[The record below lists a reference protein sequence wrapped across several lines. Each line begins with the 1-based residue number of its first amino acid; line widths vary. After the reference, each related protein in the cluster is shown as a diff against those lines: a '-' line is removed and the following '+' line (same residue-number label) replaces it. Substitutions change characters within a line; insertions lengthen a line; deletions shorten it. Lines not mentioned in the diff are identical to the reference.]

1 MSPIVCTLSTRVGFR
16 VTSFV
21 PLQFPRVLA
30 PSSVA
35 SAPSA
40 RFGGGGTFASALRR
54 NTSAV
59 HRGVS
64 GVALTQ
70 AKVAQTNHRR
80 LRRVSTQAAAATMP
94 ILQILQGPAYLAIL
108 KMWAVTVVPCCLGF
122 VDPVA
127 VFSTGYGLSCA
138 AAGAVLLASASK
150 TSLGLAAFAHCA
162 GLVAYGMR
170 LAIFLFWRQNFG
182 YPEWRKRAANSP
194 EARAKNVA
202 IPVALCSLFYALLC
216 SPALWASRAAVSGAM
231 PTAASLAAIPT
242 YAKVALGV
250 QWFGLILE
258 AIGDFNKAASK
269 AANKDKPC
277 MSGVYKFV
285 RHPNYAGEILFW
297 IGTFVAGVESMLVV
311 GAWTVAPAA
320 LGLFGILSLMFRVT
334 NRLDEKQSEKYSS
347 DVDDY
352 VAYVKRT
359 KKLIPFVY

>member
-1 MSPIVCTLSTRVGFR
+1 MSPVRTLPRLSTPQG

-35 SAPSA
+35 SQSPSDHPS
-40 RFGGGGTFASALRR
+40 TSASASASRR

-64 GVALTQ
+64 GGVALTQ
-70 AKVAQTNHRR
+70 AKVAQTHRR
-80 LRRVSTQAAAATMP
+80 LGRVSTQAAAATMP

-108 KMWAVTVVPCCLGF
+108 KLWAVTVVPCCLGF